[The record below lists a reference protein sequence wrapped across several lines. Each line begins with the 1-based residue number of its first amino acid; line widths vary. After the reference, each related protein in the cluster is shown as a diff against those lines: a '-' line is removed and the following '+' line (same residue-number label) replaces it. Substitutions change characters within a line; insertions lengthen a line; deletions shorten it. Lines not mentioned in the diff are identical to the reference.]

1 MSLGIEEGGNG
12 SSGRI
17 LVVDDSEPN
26 LILLRSLLLLEGYRV
41 TAARNGLEAL
51 EAALA
56 EPPDLVLLDVLMPE
70 MSGYEVCQR
79 LKAHPSTSDV
89 PIIFVTAKGEVN
101 ERVIGLEVGADDYIS
116 KPYHP
121 DELRARVKAAL
132 RTKTARDRLRQER
145 EEMAAQAITD
155 SLTGAFN
162 RRFLNARLDEEVE
175 RARRYGGELA
185 CLMLDLDYFKTVN
198 DRFGHATGDLVLRD
212 FVDQVRQCLR
222 SSDLLARYGGE
233 EFTIVATGTG
243 LQGALT
249 TAEKLRRFVQDQEF
263 RTVRGERLRLT
274 TSVGVASLR
283 LEETSETLLARADQ
297 ALYEAKRQGRN
308 RVVVAP

>member
-12 SSGRI
+12 HSGHI
-17 LVVDDSEPN
+17 LIVDDSEPN

-41 TAARNGLEAL
+41 STARNGLEAL
-51 EAALA
+51 EAALS
-56 EPPDLVLLDVLMPE
+56 EPPDLVLLDVMMPE
-70 MSGYEVCQR
+70 MDGYEVCQR

-132 RTKTARDRLRQER
+132 RTKVARDRLRQER

-155 SLTGAFN
+155 SLTGAYN
-162 RRFLNARLDEEVE
+162 RRFLNARLAEEVE

-212 FVDQVRQCLR
+212 FVDQVRLCLR
-222 SSDLLARYGGE
+222 ASDILARYGGE

-263 RTVRGERLRLT
+263 RTVTGAALRLT
-274 TSVGVASLR
+274 TSVGVAGLR
-283 LEETSETLLARADQ
+283 LEETAETLLARADQ

-308 RVVVAP
+308 RVVLAP